1 MLGLRVGVAA
11 TVMVAL
17 AAGCATV
24 REAGRHPGT
33 GDLGAIHVAAFADDD
48 ARGAGH
54 PFDGAVSG
62 VLERQSGRQW
72 IPIFRSIAPTWTVAS
87 LEPGRY
93 RVRFDARLDP
103 RGAPEALERPVGK
116 IVKVH
121 PGEVVDVELIL
132 DHVSPAMVAAGA
144 AAVVVA
150 AVLLH
155 RWLDDHDLPHPPL
168 PPPEVVNAAFWVTL
182 DLANAPPDWRPVQDA
197 PLVTSHF
204 PLEGDLVAARRVR
217 VLFSLS
223 EPIDPSRLGSDA
235 VSVSTAAGE
244 RLPGRVSWDPNRWW
258 IVWEPATDLP
268 PGTEITASL
277 DPGQTIDDDG
287 LPLTGPASFRFRT
300 VP

>member
-93 RVRFDARLDP
+93 RVRPQCPEPPAGEVEVREG
-103 RGAPEALERPVGK
+103 REALLR
-116 IVKVH
+116 
-121 PGEVVDVELIL
+121 
-132 DHVSPAMVAAGA
+132 
-144 AAVVVA
+144 
-150 AVLLH
+150 
-155 RWLDDHDLPHPPL
+155 
-168 PPPEVVNAAFWVTL
+168 
-182 DLANAPPDWRPVQDA
+182 
-197 PLVTSHF
+197 
-204 PLEGDLVAARRVR
+204 LE
-217 VLFSLS
+217 
-223 EPIDPSRLGSDA
+223 
-235 VSVSTAAGE
+235 
-244 RLPGRVSWDPNRWW
+244 
-258 IVWEPATDLP
+258 
-268 PGTEITASL
+268 AS
-277 DPGQTIDDDG
+277 
-287 LPLTGPASFRFRT
+287 S
-300 VP
+300 